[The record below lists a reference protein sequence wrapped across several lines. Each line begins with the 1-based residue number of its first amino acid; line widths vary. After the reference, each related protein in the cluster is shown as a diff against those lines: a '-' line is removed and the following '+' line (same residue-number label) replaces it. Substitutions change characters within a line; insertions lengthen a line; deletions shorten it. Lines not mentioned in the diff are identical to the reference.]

1 MKPLFPRGAVAPKKG
16 TLLGGAVYLLVYLFG
31 LRLLL
36 APLMQLLNVD
46 ITTEY
51 GAYLANVV
59 FFSLNFICV
68 ALIFRRFLFDSFA
81 PLKERR
87 LGWFFLAVGIGYGI
101 CVISSNLLTLVY
113 TLLDV
118 LPDNLNNENV
128 GAMLTE
134 HAGTMLL
141 FTCIFAPVTEECL
154 FRGVLFGP
162 FVRKCPWLGY
172 LLSALLFS
180 FIHIMNSIGA
190 QSVRDLLLCFL
201 QYVPLSLA
209 LCWVYQK
216 TKSIWGS
223 IVLHCAVNT
232 ISCLALL
239 ASSMAQALERFNF

>member
-1 MKPLFPRGAVAPKKG
+1 M
-16 TLLGGAVYLLVYLFG
+16 
-31 LRLLL
+31 
-36 APLMQLLNVD
+36 
-46 ITTEY
+46 
-51 GAYLANVV
+51 
-59 FFSLNFICV
+59 
-68 ALIFRRFLFDSFA
+68 
-81 PLKERR
+81 
-87 LGWFFLAVGIGYGI
+87 
-101 CVISSNLLTLVY
+101 
-113 TLLDV
+113 
-118 LPDNLNNENV
+118 
-128 GAMLTE
+128 
-134 HAGTMLL
+134 
-141 FTCIFAPVTEECL
+141 
-154 FRGVLFGP
+154 LFGP

-172 LLSALLFS
+172 LLSSGLFS

>member
-1 MKPLFPRGAVAPKKG
+1 MKPLFPRDAVAPKKG
-16 TLLGGAVYLLVYLFG
+16 ALLGGAVYLLIYLFG

-36 APLMQLLNVD
+36 APLMQLLKVD

-59 FFSLNFICV
+59 FFSVNFICV
-68 ALIFRRFLFDSFA
+68 ALIFRRFLFASFA
-81 PLKERR
+81 PLRERR

-101 CVISSNLLTLVY
+101 CVISSNLLTILY
-113 TLLDV
+113 TLLNV
-118 LPDNLNNENV
+118 LPDNLNNETV

-134 HAGTMLL
+134 HPGVMLL
-141 FTCIFAPVTEECL
+141 FTCVFAPITEECL

-162 FVRKCPWLGY
+162 FVRRCPWLGY

-180 FIHIMNSIGA
+180 FIHIMNSIGIQTPTA
-190 QSVRDLLLCFL
+190 LLLCFL
-201 QYVPLSLA
+201 QYIPLSLA

-223 IVLHCAVNT
+223 IALHCAVNT

-239 ASSMAQALERFNF
+239 FSSMAQTLNNL

>member
-1 MKPLFPRGAVAPKKG
+1 MKPLFPRDAVAPKKG
-16 TLLGGAVYLLVYLFG
+16 ALLGGAIYLLFYLFG

-36 APLMQLLNVD
+36 APLLSFLHVDLNS
-46 ITTEY
+46 EY

-59 FFSLNFICV
+59 FFSVNFIAV
-68 ALIFRRFLFDSFA
+68 ALIFRRFLFASFA

-87 LGWFFLAVGIGYGI
+87 LGWFFLAVGIGYGV
-101 CVISSNLLTLVY
+101 CVVSSNFLTLLY
-113 TLLDV
+113 AALHLL
-118 LPDNLNNENV
+118 PENLNNEAV
-128 GAMLTE
+128 GSLLAM
-134 HAGTMLL
+134 HPGVMLL
-141 FTCIFAPVTEECL
+141 FTCVFAPVTEECL

-180 FIHIMNSIGA
+180 FIHIMNSIGIQTPA
-190 QSVRDLLLCFL
+190 ELLLCFL

-223 IVLHCAVNT
+223 IALHCAVNT

-239 ASSMAQALERFNF
+239 FSSMAQTLNNF